1 MNLTGV
7 QQQNRAC
14 RENMVPSPAVR
25 THRSP
30 VDDTDRR
37 HPMKVPCKLVI
48 LIGTVKKFDA
58 VQAGMTP
65 NPGMIFASQRPLS
78 MVFLDL

>member
-1 MNLTGV
+1 MNLSRI
-7 QQQNRAC
+7 QQKNRPC
-14 RENMVPSPAVR
+14 RKDVIAPPTIGA
-25 THRSP
+25 HRSP

-37 HPMKVPCKLVI
+37 HPMKVPGKLVV
-48 LIGTVKKFDA
+48 LIGTVKKFDT

-78 MVFLDL
+78 MIFFNH